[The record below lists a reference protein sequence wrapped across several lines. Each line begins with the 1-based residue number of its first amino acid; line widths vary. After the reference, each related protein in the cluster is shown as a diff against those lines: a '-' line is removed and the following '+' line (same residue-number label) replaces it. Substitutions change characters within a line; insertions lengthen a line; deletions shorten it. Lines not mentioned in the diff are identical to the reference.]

1 MVTIGIHFKIAAAVL
16 VLGLGAPVFAQD
28 AGSRLGNLVVTNAW
42 SPATP
47 PTASVG
53 VVYFSISNQGS
64 KADRLM
70 AVSSGVARA
79 VELHESHI
87 VKGVVEMRP
96 VVAVDCP
103 PGVTVKSEPG
113 ALHVML
119 MGLTRPL
126 VTGTVFAL
134 TLQFRDAGALTV
146 QVPVEAYR

>member
-16 VLGLGAPVFAQD
+16 VLGLGAPAFAQD
-28 AGSRLGNLVVTNAW
+28 AESRLGSLVVTNAW

-64 KADRLM
+64 KADRLL

-79 VELHESHI
+79 VELHESHT
-87 VKGVVEMRP
+87 VKGVVEMRA
-96 VVAVDCP
+96 VMAVDCP

-119 MGLTRPL
+119 MGLTHPL
-126 VTGTVFAL
+126 ATGTVFAL
-134 TLQFRDAGALTV
+134 TLQFRDAGALTL

>member
-1 MVTIGIHFKIAAAVL
+1 
-16 VLGLGAPVFAQD
+16 
-28 AGSRLGNLVVTNAW
+28 
-42 SPATP
+42 
-47 PTASVG
+47 
-53 VVYFSISNQGS
+53 
-64 KADRLM
+64 
-70 AVSSGVARA
+70 
-79 VELHESHI
+79 